1 MTMHRAVRDGI
12 TLAYLDTGA
21 GEPPFV
27 FVHGWTCNH
36 THLAPQIEHFAAEH
50 RVVAVDLR
58 GHGESDAPEQ
68 RYTVQALADDVAWL
82 CNLVH
87 VERPVL
93 VGHSMGGQ
101 VVLEVAASHPD
112 LACAVVLID
121 AAPIVAGSP
130 AIEMAAEFGAAL
142 DGPDGCAAREALAD
156 HAVAALARVPDL
168 QARVRS
174 DMLRT
179 PHHVAVSCVML
190 MGEWDGAFV
199 HRSRLAHR
207 CRGSDQRRG
216 RAACAQPAAA
226 DGPDG
231 GCRTLQP
238 ARGAR
243 AGQRDDRAVP
253 RGRARV
259 IGAVAVAPSCAK
271 CSRMRTT

>member
-36 THLAPQIEHFAAEH
+36 THLAPQIEHFAADH

-190 MGEWDGAFV
+190 MGEWDGEVAA
-199 HRSRLAHR
+199 RSCTVPVLHIGAE
-207 CRGSDQRRG
+207 D
-216 RAACAQPAAA
+216 PINDAAA
-226 DGPDG
+226 LRALNPRL
-231 GCRTLQP
+231 RTGQTV
-238 ARGAR
+238 GAGHFNQLEVPEQVNAMIER
-243 AGQRDDRAVP
+243 FLAVEL
-253 RGRARV
+253 G
-259 IGAVAVAPSCAK
+259 
-271 CSRMRTT
+271 